1 LVFISEKR
9 ITETSMKSDIR
20 IFKDFEILSRHAAN
34 IFVEHAAQSI
44 AEHNR
49 FLVVLNGG
57 NTPIRLFQL
66 LATDYHDKVD
76 WTKTHIFW
84 GDERCVP
91 PNDPG
96 SCYGQ
101 AKEILLDHVDI
112 PEQNIHRIKGEL
124 EPVSASAEYMQIL
137 KSFAEG
143 DLEFPHF
150 DLVYLGMGE
159 DGHTASLF
167 PGSTVDVSEPTLP
180 VTAHYQ
186 NRPANR
192 VTLTQL
198 VFNHAQMVV
207 FMATG
212 EKKAVTLAEVLS
224 DRYNPELYPA
234 QRINPKDSELIWLV
248 DEDAASK
255 LPGELKTKFCEG

>member
-1 LVFISEKR
+1 
-9 ITETSMKSDIR
+9 MKPDIR

-34 IFVEHAAQSI
+34 IFVEQAVKAI
-44 AEHNR
+44 AERDR
-49 FLVVLNGG
+49 FLVALNGG
-57 NTPIRLFQL
+57 NTPTRLFQL
-66 LATDYHDKVD
+66 LATDYKNKVD
-76 WTKTHIFW
+76 WNKTYIFW

-91 PNDPG
+91 PNDAG

-112 PEQNIHRIKGEL
+112 PEKNIHRIKGEL
-124 EPVSASAEYMQIL
+124 KPASASTEYTQTL

-143 DLEFPHF
+143 TLEFPRF

-167 PGSTVDVSEPTLP
+167 PGSTVNVSEPTLP

-186 NRPANR
+186 DRPANR

-198 VFNHAQMVV
+198 VFNHAHMVV

-224 DRYNPELYPA
+224 DRYNPEQYPA
-234 QRINPKDSELIWLV
+234 QRINPKDGELIWLV
-248 DEDAASK
+248 DEDAAGK
-255 LPGELKTKFCEG
+255 LPRELKTKFCEG